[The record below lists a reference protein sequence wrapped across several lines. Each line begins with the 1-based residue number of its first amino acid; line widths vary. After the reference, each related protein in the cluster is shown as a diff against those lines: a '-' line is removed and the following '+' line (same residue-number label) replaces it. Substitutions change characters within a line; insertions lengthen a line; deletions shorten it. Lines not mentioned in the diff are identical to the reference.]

1 MKSIKIVIVSLIIG
15 LLSFNSYKEI
25 KTKIYNMQE
34 NLYCGK
40 VIEKV
45 SEEKHH
51 KGRYSHTE
59 RYLVIDF
66 GKDGF
71 HSINTNENTYFTT
84 EVGKSVCF
92 TLSNRQMGKDIE
104 SSFWNELSLILLT
117 IISIILLLVGLIY
130 IGEKLGFD

>member
-1 MKSIKIVIVSLIIG
+1 MKTIKIIILTLIIG
-15 LLSFNSYKEI
+15 LLSFNSYKEV
-25 KTKIYNMQE
+25 KTTIYNMQE

-40 VIEKV
+40 VIEKI

-71 HSINTNENTYFTT
+71 HSVNTNENTYFTSK
-84 EVGKSVCF
+84 VGKSVCF
-92 TLSNRQMGKDIE
+92 ILSNRQMGKDIE
-104 SSFWNELSLILLT
+104 SSFWNELSLILLI
-117 IISIILLLVGLIY
+117 IISIILLSVGLTY
-130 IGEKLGFD
+130 ITMKN